1 MYWPWHF
8 CIGGDYGLCL
18 LDTTT
23 ITTRNKRSVCLR
35 SDYRGVNIVDE
46 GVVVNMILKSIED
59 FDFHQRNC

>member
-8 CIGGDYGLCL
+8 CIGGDYGSCL

-23 ITTRNKRSVCLR
+23 ITTRNKRSVRLR
-35 SDYRGVNIVDE
+35 SDHRGVNIVDE
-46 GVVVNMILKSIED
+46 GVVDNMILKSTED